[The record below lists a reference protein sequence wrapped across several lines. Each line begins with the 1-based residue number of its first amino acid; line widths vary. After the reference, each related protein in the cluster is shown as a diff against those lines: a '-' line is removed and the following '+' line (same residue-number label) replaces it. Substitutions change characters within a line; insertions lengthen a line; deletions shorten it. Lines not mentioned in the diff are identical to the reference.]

1 MHFAK
6 TTGQKWLQIA
16 LDWHAVGL
24 RCLFSKSWSVEIVG
38 HFLESMVWLSFLCGQ
53 NTNSGV
59 QVEHPSVCS
68 QVWD

>member
-24 RCLFSKSWSVEIVG
+24 RRLFSKSWSVEIVG
-38 HFLESMVWLSFLCGQ
+38 HFLESMGGLSASVSLFHYYCLGYDIFTCP
-53 NTNSGV
+53 NS
-59 QVEHPSVCS
+59 P
-68 QVWD
+68 

>member
-24 RCLFSKSWSVEIVG
+24 RRLFSKSWSVEIVG
-38 HFLESMVWLSFLCGQ
+38 HFLESMGGVVSFSISISLLLFGL
-53 NTNSGV
+53 
-59 QVEHPSVCS
+59 
-68 QVWD
+68 

>member
-24 RCLFSKSWSVEIVG
+24 RRLFSKSWSVEIVG
-38 HFLESMVWLSFLCGQ
+38 HFLESMGGGCQLQYLYFTITVWVMTFSP
-53 NTNSGV
+53 V
-59 QVEHPSVCS
+59 
-68 QVWD
+68 